1 MLHRFSKRL
10 YQVLDLSS
18 VTTRAIILEW
28 DASKSSCEILGIGE
42 AATSGV
48 SQSEL
53 TSISDVAESIWTA
66 VNGASKQS
74 GVVLKDLTVSLDD
87 TMLESAKV
95 QASSYLDGAND
106 DFRHNHIEEAR
117 IKALQR
123 LKPQDKHLVYQN
135 ASGFLID
142 GNDYIH
148 DPIGICGKELTVVM
162 YLLFSKSEWF
172 QNLRFAVERAGYGLK
187 GLYPSGLA
195 ALFGSVGPQ
204 KRHERGILC
213 LSQYGAIHIVT
224 HEYASIQDYQS
235 YIVTPESQATLIKQI
250 SLKFDESKLDFKRYP
265 IRVTGENA
273 YWLIEAFEQELH
285 LKVEL
290 VSPACESKHDIQKT
304 YELSTAL
311 GLATLQSED
320 NPLEKIVSRIR
331 LSKENIKSRIEA
343 FVQDYF

>member
-1 MLHRFSKRL
+1 MLRLFSKRL
-10 YQVLDLSS
+10 YQVLDLGS

-28 DASKSSCEILGIGE
+28 DASKSGCEILGIGE
-42 AATSGV
+42 VATAGV
-48 SQSEL
+48 SQDGL
-53 TSISDVAESIWTA
+53 TSISDVAESIWNA
-66 VNGASKQS
+66 VDRASKQS
-74 GVVLKDLTVSLDD
+74 GVVLKDLTASLSDS
-87 TMLESAKV
+87 MLESTKV

-106 DFRHNHIEEAR
+106 DFRHHHIEEAR

-142 GNDYIH
+142 GKDYIH

-195 ALFGSVGPQ
+195 ALFGSVEAQ
-204 KRHERGILC
+204 KRHARGIMC
-213 LSQYGAIHIVT
+213 LSEYGVMHIVT

-235 YIVTPESQATLIKQI
+235 YIVTQETQFTLINQI
-250 SLKFDESKLDFKRYP
+250 TLKFDERRLDFKRYP

-273 YWLIEAFEQELH
+273 HWLIEAFEQELQ

-290 VSPACESKHDIQKT
+290 VSPIYESKHNIQNS

-311 GLATLQSED
+311 GLARLQSED
-320 NPLEKIVSRIR
+320 NPLEKTVSRIR
-331 LSKENIKSRIEA
+331 LSKENVKSRIEA
-343 FVQDYF
+343 FAQDYF